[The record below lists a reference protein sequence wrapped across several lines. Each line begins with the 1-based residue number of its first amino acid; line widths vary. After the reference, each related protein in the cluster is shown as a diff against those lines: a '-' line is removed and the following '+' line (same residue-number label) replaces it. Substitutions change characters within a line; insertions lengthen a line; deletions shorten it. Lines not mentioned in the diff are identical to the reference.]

1 MYPSSASGHQRH
13 FTPSYFSGSSSI
25 STSSYVPKSTY
36 ISTSIPPKPTTSISS
51 RPILAPI
58 LPTTDNSTSSTNYVS
73 PLLVKLA
80 NQQKSVLQRRNSQS
94 NIQSMSAISVT
105 DSQSILSRKTLAG
118 PDLTISSSHTV
129 SPATTI
135 PTTTGTVGRAAPR
148 PADINNLVKKYTSKK
163 SDVPES
169 EDADAAS
176 SNEPTNDSWASGYL
190 RKRRE
195 EKLKAETAA
204 NEGQIEQP
212 GPSTHC
218 SMSTDREVGVYAA
231 KSDMPQLGPA
241 ALDGED
247 HQQQFVR
254 RLITAHTVV
263 DDLLKKRG
271 LRGEDEAKFLKQYE
285 WVPIVDEEDELKKK
299 EKSPQPNPRRIAPL
313 NRRRISSSSG
323 SDSGL
328 SLDEEDQEENFQPA
342 PTFTQRQ
349 FTPVPLETEIEEEK
363 MAEQSPEYRGFPTEN
378 VSSDYEFKNNS
389 LEAGLEECCQIIPE
403 PSHVTVNKKVKSADE
418 SSSINA
424 SLKPRQIKKTEHVQY
439 SIAVP
444 NAWKCT
450 TKIACAKT
458 FKLPEK
464 NVQKE
469 FSLTNSRS
477 PIESSRT
484 SLIQKATLKRE
495 SVSKTIGKT
504 VNKEEKRLLE
514 QTSSTATAFRSPN
527 RKSTAKISLQHCSFY
542 DVAKNVKEYPTKL
555 NEKGNTCEVI
565 VKQMPEK
572 CVRAHFRLT
581 AAALSPEWSRKV
593 VPTARQVLRVA
604 RNVRE
609 PIEYIP
615 KDFPEVEIGEVRKKP
630 KNNQNNKPR
639 RKLKDRQMVGR
650 KGDKMKEKI
659 NTHTSVKDMQTRLS
673 QSGPGEIDLIRT
685 IRGNL
690 RRVPRAGDMSENQ
703 GTDEAELTLKKS
715 ILSLKESKKP
725 QRRSSAIVPNSDVSE
740 FRRDSLNLQEVNSY
754 TRMSNSAQQKINEK
768 SDQTK
773 QKEKKLQRNKKV
785 KTSLEGANYEAQR
798 KCQDEILA
806 SGKNAELELLRDDE
820 SEKRAS
826 RARSARLSE
835 RDETKK
841 SQSKLQKESRSESSE
856 SIFATDREAES
867 DGKCVTECEMTAAD
881 LILIEWFRRYLNIP
895 VPLAVIRP
903 IFCYKCCFCNH
914 EPAPDRAFASF
925 LRARTPTQMDKE
937 DEMNFTEFLRIKELL
952 KRVYRS
958 TPETQRQKP
967 HSGANRH
974 SEPFGVNL
982 KRVQQ
987 SRKRRPLPMPGAKRK
1002 RKPFIPKWRRNECEP
1017 PAEVQESKPKQRAPP
1032 PPQSEPD
1039 PESMTEAEQA
1049 MLAAKKRHEE
1059 EEAAK
1064 MQDYEERRRAE
1075 LARVEEELVLLKQ
1088 KQEERRKQ
1096 REQDEREYQEHRR
1109 QEEERRRQEEEE
1121 RKQKQAEVKLRRE
1134 EEKMKRQQM
1143 MAGFGAVGG
1152 VEKNFVIPEKG
1163 EGGGEKM
1170 SNLSGQASKPR
1181 AMSKEQQEEAKR
1193 NYMSIVNRPVDVS
1206 NLLPNDLKDK
1216 IKQLH
1221 ARIVKLEG
1229 EKYDLEK
1236 RHERQDYD
1244 LKELSERQKQV
1255 ARSVALKKGMDPVEA
1270 DNTKHPPKVSVA
1282 SKFDRQTDRRGYG
1295 DRRELFEKPVV
1306 KPPPAI
1312 VHGSGRPPPEWGR
1325 KEFEELEQI
1334 RKNLEP
1340 PKYVEQVKAEGDE
1353 ARPPVPV
1360 IPLQLPTEESAAP
1373 AEPAADG
1380 PPAPPPK
1387 AKKDSSRTTFPIKQF
1402 KTYLCCIRPLKA
1414 SKSGCEWEV
1423 TQVIAPHTPLKYYVM
1438 DLKIEINERKGN
1450 RLFCI
1455 HENKEI
1461 IMQKCDVKENC
1472 HIDFFGLLTL
1482 HAVCFEVRKDEFVV
1496 CFASLLNE
1504 FNQELHRNAS
1514 ILKPQAEHE
1523 CCDDKTAKRM
1533 EILNSLVHNRE
1544 FWEFI
1549 SNSNPE
1555 LAEKMIELFISEDDT

>member
-25 STSSYVPKSTY
+25 STSSYAPKSTY
-36 ISTSIPPKPTTSISS
+36 NSTSILPKPTTSISS

-58 LPTTDNSTSSTNYVS
+58 LPFTDNSTSSTNYVS

-94 NIQSMSAISVT
+94 NIQSMSAISVP
-105 DSQSILSRKTLAG
+105 DSQPILSRKIFPG
-118 PDLTISSSHTV
+118 PDLAISSSHTV
-129 SPATTI
+129 SPATTLS
-135 PTTTGTVGRAAPR
+135 TATGTVGRAAPR
-148 PADINNLVKKYTSKK
+148 PADINNLVKKYTLKK
-163 SDVPES
+163 SDMPES
-169 EDADAAS
+169 EDAEAAS
-176 SNEPTNDSWASGYL
+176 SNDPTNDSWASGYL

-195 EKLKAETAA
+195 EKLKAEMAA

-212 GPSTHC
+212 GPSTRC
-218 SMSTDREVGVYAA
+218 SMSTDGEVGVYAA
-231 KSDMPQLGPA
+231 KSDMPHLGPA
-241 ALDGED
+241 ALDGEGP
-247 HQQQFVR
+247 QQQFVR
-254 RLITAHTVV
+254 RLISAHTVV
-263 DDLLKKRG
+263 DDLLKRRG

-285 WVPIVDEEDELKKK
+285 WVPIVDEEDELKTKK
-299 EKSPQPNPRRIAPL
+299 EKSPQPNPVRIAPL

-363 MAEQSPEYRGFPTEN
+363 MEEQSPEHRAISTEPEN
-378 VSSDYEFKNNS
+378 VSSDYECKNNT
-389 LEAGLEECCQIIPE
+389 LETGLEECCQIIPE
-403 PSHVTVNKKVKSADE
+403 PLNATVNKTIKSADE
-418 SSSINA
+418 STSINA
-424 SLKPRQIKKTEHVQY
+424 GLKSRQIRKTEHALH
-439 SIAVP
+439 SIGVP
-444 NAWKCT
+444 NSWKCT
-450 TKIACAKT
+450 SKIACAKT

-469 FSLTNSRS
+469 FSLTNPRSR
-477 PIESSRT
+477 IESCRE
-484 SLIQKATLKRE
+484 SLVQKAMIKTER
-495 SVSKTIGKT
+495 VSKTIGKT

-527 RKSTAKISLQHCSFY
+527 KKSTAKISLQHCSFY
-542 DVAKNVKEYPTKL
+542 EVAQNVKGYPTKP
-555 NEKGNTCEVI
+555 NGKSNTCEETVR
-565 VKQMPEK
+565 QMPEK

-581 AAALSPEWSRKV
+581 AAALSPEWTRKV

-615 KDFPEVEIGEVRKKP
+615 KDFPEVEIGELRKKP
-630 KNNQNNKPR
+630 KHNQNNRQR
-639 RKLKDRQMVGR
+639 RKLKDRQLVGR

-659 NTHTSVKDMQTRLS
+659 NTHTSVKDMQARLS

-690 RRVPRAGDMSENQ
+690 RRVPRAGDLSENQ

-725 QRRSSAIVPNSDVSE
+725 QRRSSATVPNSDISE
-740 FRRDSLNLQEVNSY
+740 FRRDSLNLDEINSY
-754 TRMSNSAQQKINEK
+754 TRTT
-768 SDQTK
+768 SD
-773 QKEKKLQRNKKV
+773 
-785 KTSLEGANYEAQR
+785 
-798 KCQDEILA
+798 
-806 SGKNAELELLRDDE
+806 KNANMELSRDDE
-820 SEKRAS
+820 REKRAS

-841 SQSKLQKESRSESSE
+841 GQSKLQKEARSESSE
-856 SIFATDREAES
+856 SIFASDREAEA
-867 DGKCVTECEMTAAD
+867 GEKCVTECEMTAAD

-895 VPLAVIRP
+895 VPLAIIRP

-914 EPAPDRAFASF
+914 APAPDRAFASF
-925 LRARTPTQMDKE
+925 LRSRTPTQMGKE

-952 KRVYRS
+952 RRVYRS
-958 TPETQRQKP
+958 SPETQRQKS
-967 HSGANRH
+967 HSGPNRH

-1002 RKPFIPKWRRNECEP
+1002 RKPFIPKWRRNECEEEEVEEEIEEGADEVSEAAQEVAPPAEKAEEPEAEEGGDEP
-1017 PAEVQESKPKQRAPP
+1017 PAEVQESKPKQRPPP

-1059 EEAAK
+1059 EEEAK
-1064 MQDYEERRRAE
+1064 MQDYEQRRRAE
-1075 LARVEEELVLLKQ
+1075 LATVEEELVLLKQ

-1096 REQDEREYQEHRR
+1096 RELDEREYQEHRR
-1109 QEEERRRQEEEE
+1109 LEEERRRQEEEE

-1152 VEKNFVIPEKG
+1152 VDKNFVIPEKG
-1163 EGGGEKM
+1163 EGGGERM

-1255 ARSVALKKGMDPVEA
+1255 ARNVALKKGMDPVEA

-1282 SKFDRQTDRRGYG
+1282 SKFDRQTDRRGYV
-1295 DRRELFEKPVV
+1295 DRRDLFEKPVV
-1306 KPPPAI
+1306 KPAPAI

-1360 IPLQLPTEESAAP
+1360 IPLQLPAEESAAP

-1387 AKKDSSRTTFPIKQF
+1387 AKKG
-1402 KTYLCCIRPLKA
+1402 KA
-1414 SKSGCEWEV
+1414 K
-1423 TQVIAPHTPLKYYVM
+1423 A
-1438 DLKIEINERKGN
+1438 
-1450 RLFCI
+1450 
-1455 HENKEI
+1455 
-1461 IMQKCDVKENC
+1461 
-1472 HIDFFGLLTL
+1472 
-1482 HAVCFEVRKDEFVV
+1482 
-1496 CFASLLNE
+1496 
-1504 FNQELHRNAS
+1504 
-1514 ILKPQAEHE
+1514 
-1523 CCDDKTAKRM
+1523 
-1533 EILNSLVHNRE
+1533 
-1544 FWEFI
+1544 
-1549 SNSNPE
+1549 
-1555 LAEKMIELFISEDDT
+1555 